1 MSRSD
6 EGLPEFVFDALDPQ
20 ERRRFAA
27 ALDASPALARE
38 AAAAEEL
45 VAAWAQLR
53 VKAETPPPAL
63 RQRLLDTVG
72 SVDRFRPFFA
82 SMGRLFD
89 LAEGAVRE
97 ILARVDQSAGWSVF
111 PGGARYFHFLPGPSM
126 VALEAGVVRM
136 APGTTFPRHRHR
148 GGETTLVLDGMMYD
162 RGQVYG
168 PGAIIEAEP
177 GSSHDY
183 RAGAGRDLLLVS
195 RHGGIEFIEQSPED
209 SEAPE
214 YSKNKKP

>member
-1 MSRSD
+1 MSRPD
-6 EGLPEFVFDALDPQ
+6 EVLPEFVFDALEP
-20 ERRRFAA
+20 EARRRFAA
-27 ALDASPALARE
+27 ALEASPALARE
-38 AAAAEEL
+38 VAAAEEA

-63 RQRLLDTVG
+63 RHRLLETIG

-97 ILARVDQSAGWSVF
+97 ILARVDQSVGWSVF
-111 PGGARYFHFLPGPSM
+111 PGGARYFHFLPGPSF
-126 VALEAGVVRM
+126 ATAGLEAGVVRM

-148 GGETTLVLDGMMYD
+148 GGETTLVLDGMLYD

-177 GSSHDY
+177 GSTHDY

-195 RHGGIEFIEQSPED
+195 RHGGIEFTDDEQEKRQ
-209 SEAPE
+209 E
-214 YSKNKKP
+214 

>member
-1 MSRSD
+1 MSRPD
-6 EGLPEFVFDALDPQ
+6 EVLPEFVFDALDP
-20 ERRRFAA
+20 EARRRFAA
-27 ALDASPALARE
+27 ALEASPVLARE
-38 AAAAEEL
+38 AAAAEEA

-53 VKAETPPPAL
+53 VKPEMPPPAL

-72 SVDRFRPFFA
+72 SVERFRPFFG

-97 ILARVDQSAGWSVF
+97 ILARVDQSVGWSVF

-126 VALEAGVVRM
+126 AGLEAGVVRM

-148 GGETTLVLDGMMYD
+148 GGETTLVVDGMMYD

-168 PGAIIEAEP
+168 PGAIVEAEP

-195 RHGGIEFIEQSPED
+195 RHGGIEFTDEEKEKRQER
-209 SEAPE
+209 EE
-214 YSKNKKP
+214 

>member
-1 MSRSD
+1 MSRPD
-6 EGLPEFVFDALDPQ
+6 EGLPEFLFDALEPE

-27 ALDASPALARE
+27 AVDASPALARE
-38 AAAAEEL
+38 VAAAHEL

-72 SVDRFRPFFA
+72 SVERFRPFLA
-82 SMGRLFD
+82 SVARIFD

-97 ILARVDQSAGWSVF
+97 VLARVDAAVGWSVF

-126 VALEAGVVRM
+126 ADQEAGVVRM

-148 GGETTLVLDGMMYD
+148 AGETTIVLDGVMYD

-168 PGAIIEAEP
+168 AGAVIEAEP

-183 RAGAGRDLLLVS
+183 RAGAGRDLILLS
-195 RHGGIEFIEQSPED
+195 RHGGIELLED
-209 SEAPE
+209 L
-214 YSKNKKP
+214 